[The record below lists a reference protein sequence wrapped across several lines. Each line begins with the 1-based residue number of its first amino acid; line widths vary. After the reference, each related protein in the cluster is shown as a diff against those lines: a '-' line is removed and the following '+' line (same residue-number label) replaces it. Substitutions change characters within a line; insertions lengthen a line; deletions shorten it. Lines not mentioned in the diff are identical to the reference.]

1 MNNITLNDILNL
13 NQIFQP
19 LFAVKIV
26 LIIAAFV
33 FLIFTF
39 VVFNQIRV
47 MNDILSE
54 EHSSLV
60 LKIIGILNIFLAFSL
75 FIFVLVIL

>member
-19 LFAVKIV
+19 LFAVKVV

-39 VVFNQIRV
+39 VIFNQIRV
-47 MNDILSE
+47 MNEIVNE
-54 EHSSLV
+54 KNSSSA